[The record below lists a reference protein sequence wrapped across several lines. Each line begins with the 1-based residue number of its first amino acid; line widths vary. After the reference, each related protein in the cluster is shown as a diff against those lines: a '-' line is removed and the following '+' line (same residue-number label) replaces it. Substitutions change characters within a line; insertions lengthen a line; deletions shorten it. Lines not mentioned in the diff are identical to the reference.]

1 MQQKKAMNGIQDSGL
16 RMLYS
21 LLSQANANSM
31 MRASISYSG
40 SDVHIWLRF
49 TLGFGDFVP

>member
-1 MQQKKAMNGIQDSGL
+1 MNGIRDSGSQ
-16 RMLYS
+16 MLHS
-21 LLSQANANSM
+21 LWSEANANSM
-31 MRASISYSG
+31 MRAGISYSG

>member
-1 MQQKKAMNGIQDSGL
+1 MSGIQGNGL
-16 RMLYS
+16 RLLYS

-31 MRASISYSG
+31 MRAGIPYSG
-40 SDVHIWLRF
+40 SDVHIWLRL